1 MSVTDLDLDLQN
13 YSIYDIERFFGFRK
27 NQKYTTNQV
36 ELKEATIREQLL
48 STGHIDKRFKRNL
61 IDFLTKAKDLL
72 IYTKC
77 EPKEAPSII
86 PANYK
91 LDTHDDP
98 GSRVDSISRQQ
109 DLIHHRDAQ
118 YIYTTSSD
126 FFKGSLNELDTRI
139 VTKYLNID
147 TRFRPNFYNT
157 NSSDFTIQLPEKLNK
172 VVSMQMSAIEFPQCY
187 YGISSAYGNNT
198 FTVTVDY
205 KYQGI
210 PYNEQAVIIVNDSN
224 YTALELINQLNNIV
238 AGLDTSGNQT
248 VSYSNQMHPFLYF
261 DSPAPIYG
269 TDENG
274 NEMYFQ
280 DLSGDVFVDIS
291 ANNTVIPSLLLQN
304 SVFTYIYFGIDL
316 TLTGSGTGQTY
327 VGLNPY
333 YLNIPTYS
341 AYWQQ
346 PVNITSIT
354 IDFRSNDGMTNCT
367 NLQQYIS
374 TKIGW
379 NLGFQH
385 SVYRGHTSYSS
396 ETIIEPSSIRYIYI
410 AVDDY
415 NRSVNNQFIDAF
427 GGSFVQSNILARIS
441 MTGTFFTLLV
451 NRDMNVVTEPR
462 KYFGPVDIQKLRI
475 RIYDDHGRI
484 LNINNAN
491 YSFCLVFKMLY
502 DL

>member
-1 MSVTDLDLDLQN
+1 MSSTTLDLDIQN
-13 YSIYDIERFFGFRK
+13 YSINDIEKFFGFRK
-27 NQKYTTNQV
+27 NQTYTTEQV
-36 ELKEATIREQLL
+36 ELKEASIREQLL
-48 STGHIDKRFKRNL
+48 STGHIDKRFKANL
-61 IDFLTKAKDLL
+61 IAFLTKCKDWL

-77 EPKEAPSII
+77 PAKKAPSLI
-86 PANYK
+86 PSNYR
-91 LDTHDDP
+91 LDTSDQPKSRDD
-98 GSRVDSISRQQ
+98 SMAREQ
-109 DLIHHRDAQ
+109 DLIRRKDAQ
-118 YIYTTSSD
+118 YIYTNTSE
-126 FFKGSLNELDTRI
+126 FFRGSLNELDTRI
-139 VTKYLNID
+139 ITKYLNID

-187 YGISSAYGNNT
+187 YGISSAYGNNA

-205 KYQGI
+205 KTIDEIEYS
-210 PYNEQAVIIVNDSN
+210 ESATIIVKDSN
-224 YTALELINQLNNIV
+224 YTALELINQLNLV
-238 AGLDTSGNQT
+238 VSGLDTSGNQT
-248 VSYSNQMHPFLYF
+248 ISYSDSIHPLFYF
-261 DSPAPIYG
+261 DEPSTIFGYDEFDNPI
-269 TDENG
+269 
-274 NEMYFQ
+274 YFQ
-280 DLSGDVFVDIS
+280 DANGVDMS
-291 ANNTVIPSLLLQN
+291 SNLVIPTVLKQN
-304 SVFTYIYFGIDL
+304 SVFTYVYFDIQL
-316 TLTGSGTGQTY
+316 TLTGSGTGQTLI
-327 VGLNPY
+327 GLNPY
-333 YLNIPTYS
+333 YLYLPTYS
-341 AYWQQ
+341 SYFQQ
-346 PVNITSIT
+346 PVTITSISL
-354 IDFRSNDGMTNCT
+354 DFTSNDYTTNCT

-379 NLGFQH
+379 NLGFQKAI
-385 SVYRGHTSYSS
+385 YQGRTQYNS

-427 GGSFVQSNILARIS
+427 GNSLVNSNILARIS